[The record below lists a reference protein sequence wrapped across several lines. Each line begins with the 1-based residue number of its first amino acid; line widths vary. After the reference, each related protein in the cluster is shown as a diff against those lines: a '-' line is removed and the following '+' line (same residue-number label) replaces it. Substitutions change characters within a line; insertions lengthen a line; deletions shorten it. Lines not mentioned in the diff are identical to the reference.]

1 MMLIC
6 LLFEIF
12 NSMFLLKTFG
22 HKHRIN
28 RLNVHENTATYLYR
42 KIAFV
47 WDNIVLLNI
56 SYTMTIKYGVF
67 ADHVHLFSSG

>member
-1 MMLIC
+1 MMFIC
-6 LLFEIF
+6 LVFEIF
-12 NSMFLLKTFG
+12 NSMFLLNTFG

-28 RLNVHENTATYLYR
+28 RLNVHENTAASLYG
-42 KIAFV
+42 KIAFIL
-47 WDNIVLLNI
+47 DNINL